1 MDSTEFVDVN
11 RRNWDDRARL
21 HARSGHYGIERL
33 LADHKAISEVVAFDR
48 RLLGDIA
55 GLRTIHLQ
63 CHIGTDT
70 LSLHRL
76 GALVEGLD
84 FSPVAIEEARRLCEF
99 ADVDIPFHL
108 ATVDEAVAVLGAGG
122 FELVYTGIGAINWL
136 PDIRAWARTVA
147 DLLVPGGR
155 LFIRESHPMLGTVD
169 DGPDA
174 PPREGEPPAGVELEY
189 PYFEQ
194 PSPLRF
200 EETESYV
207 PTDEP
212 LTETVNFEWTYSL
225 GAILQAVLDA
235 GLLITGFEEQASAP
249 WKFRTDAVEIGGGEW
264 ALADRPDRL
273 ACTFT
278 LQATKPRFS

>member
-1 MDSTEFVDVN
+1 MDSREFVDVN
-11 RRNWDDRARL
+11 RRNWDERARL

-33 LADHKAISEVVAFDR
+33 LADHKSISDVVAFDR
-48 RLLGDIA
+48 PLLGDIA
-55 GLRTIHLQ
+55 GLHTIHLQ

-84 FSPVAIEEARRLCEF
+84 FSPAAIDEARRLSDF

-108 ATVDEAVAVLGAGG
+108 ATVDDAVEVLGSER
-122 FELVYTGIGAINWL
+122 FELVYTGIGALNWL
-136 PDIRAWARTVA
+136 PDVRSWARTVA
-147 DLLVPGGR
+147 ALLAPGGR
-155 LFIRESHPMLGTVD
+155 LFIREGHPMLGTVD
-169 DGPDA
+169 DGPDS
-174 PPREGEPPAGVELEY
+174 PPPASDPPAPVLLAY

-200 EETESYV
+200 ENEHSYV

-212 LTETVNFEWTYSL
+212 LTETVNFEWTHSL

-235 GLLITGFEEQASAP
+235 GLLIVGFEEQASAP
-249 WKFRTDAVEIGGGEW
+249 WKFRTDAVEIGDGEW
-264 ALADRPDRL
+264 ALGDRPERL
-273 ACTFT
+273 ACTYT
-278 LQATKPRFS
+278 LQATKPRR